1 MAENGFWVRPE
12 DIPLDLNLLRYADG
26 DPVGEQLRV
35 YTLTGLNTN
44 FARPC
49 FALAGRGD
57 ADLDDVA
64 GVLEETLHRI
74 LDSGGTPEDV
84 YRIMGLVKEEEL
96 DEYAREY
103 GEYVNVD
110 LGYCTCGL
118 LDGYETVPDE
128 VARVTN
134 VVTDRQLMQFER
146 AVERGVPLK
155 DAMCL
160 AETEYDG
167 FQADMVI
174 ETLAVRGGVA
184 DGYLT
189 AEDARC
195 IADPSR
201 SADEMHAL
209 LEVARDYG
217 EVAPYLGF
225 SGDDP
230 RETAERVLTAYRLAR
245 LVGNRT
251 DECVQLPEETLSALS
266 LPQLYAAYGALY
278 DGVVPADLAL
288 DLISPAVSPETMET
302 VYLAFA
308 TPDFHM
314 SITRAGQILANG
326 YAPEQQAV
334 LLTSGIALT
343 DAQFSQ
349 LFTPDV
355 PADAMRVLARGLET
369 LSFGEVKLVSSPE
382 LSAAQLDIVLGAA
395 GDGRVPADAVGLLV
409 AHPDLTTLQMQKV
422 VTSAE
427 RGADMAEIKA
437 MVEGMADGKETGAAA
452 TLAGETRDMRG
463 ARGALDVNRETAD
476 RATVIGEE
484 K

>member
-49 FALAGRGD
+49 FAIAQRGD

-74 LDSGGTPEDV
+74 LDAGGTPEDV
-84 YRIMGLVKEEEL
+84 YRVMGLVKEDEL
-96 DEYAREY
+96 DEDTREY
-103 GEYVNVD
+103 GEYVSVD

-118 LDGYETVPDE
+118 LDGYETVPDK

-174 ETLAVRGGVA
+174 ETLAVRDGMA

-189 AEDARC
+189 AEDARR

-209 LEVARDYG
+209 LEVAKDYG
-217 EVAPYLGF
+217 EVAPFLGF

-251 DECVQLPEETLSALS
+251 DECEQLDDETLSALS
-266 LPQLYAAYGALY
+266 LPQLYAAYGALC

-288 DLISPAVSPETMET
+288 DLVSPFVSPETMET

-308 TPDFHM
+308 TPDSHM
-314 SITRAGQILANG
+314 SITRAVQILEG
-326 YAPEQQAV
+326 YEPEQQAV

-343 DAQFSQ
+343 DAQFTQ

-382 LSAAQLDIVLGAA
+382 LSAAQLDIVLGAV

-427 RGADMAEIKA
+427 RGADMAEIKE
-437 MVEGMADGKETGAAA
+437 MVEGMADRKETGATA

-463 ARGALDVNRETAD
+463 ARGALDVKRETAD
-476 RATVIGEE
+476 RATAIGEE